1 MTNDDDVS
9 PSTTPEGTGATGP
22 SEVSGAG
29 ERDEIVVLLGD
40 DIDDDDDEEPA
51 RVAFLGM
58 GVMGAPMARHVARAG
73 HPVTVYNRT
82 AAKALAW
89 VALNGHG
96 ASPTPAEAAEDA
108 DVVMMCVGNDDD
120 VREVVLGA
128 NGVLTTM
135 REGSILVDHTTASA
149 ELARELATACADR
162 GVGFVDAPVSGGQAG
177 AANGQLT
184 VMCGCDDVSVYER
197 VVPVIAHFAKSCV
210 RLGDAGA
217 GQLTKM
223 VNQICIGGMIQGLA
237 EAVNFAQRAGL
248 DVEQVVDV
256 ISKGASQ
263 SWQME
268 NRAITMADGKF
279 DFGFAVDW
287 MRKDFGIVFDEA
299 SRNGARLPVT
309 VLVDQFYAQIQQRG
323 GERWDTSS
331 LIDLLTNP

>member
-1 MTNDDDVS
+1 VSDDTIGQTSDET
-9 PSTTPEGTGATGP
+9 PS
-22 SEVSGAG
+22 
-29 ERDEIVVLLGD
+29 DEALSDEALTED
-40 DIDDDDDEEPA
+40 PDEESLPT

-73 HPVTVYNRT
+73 NPVTVYNRT

-120 VREVVLGA
+120 VREVVLGEH
-128 NGVLTTM
+128 GVLSTM
-135 REGSILVDHTTASA
+135 RPGSVLVDHTTASA
-149 ELARELATACADR
+149 GLARELAAACSER

-177 AANGQLT
+177 AENGQLT
-184 VMCGCDDVSVYER
+184 VMCGCDDEAVFDS
-197 VVPVIAHFAKSCV
+197 VVPVISAFARSCV

-223 VNQICIGGMIQGLA
+223 VNQICIAGTIQALA
-237 EAVNFAQRAGL
+237 EGVNFAQRAGL
-248 DVEQVVDV
+248 DVDQVVQV
-256 ISKGASQ
+256 ISAGAAQ

-268 NRAITMADGKF
+268 NRARTMAEAQF

-287 MRKDFGIVFDEA
+287 MRKDLAIVLDEA
-299 SRNGARLPVT
+299 NRNGARLPIT
-309 VLVDQFYAQIQQRG
+309 AIVDQLYAQVQQRG

-331 LIDLLTNP
+331 LIDLLANP